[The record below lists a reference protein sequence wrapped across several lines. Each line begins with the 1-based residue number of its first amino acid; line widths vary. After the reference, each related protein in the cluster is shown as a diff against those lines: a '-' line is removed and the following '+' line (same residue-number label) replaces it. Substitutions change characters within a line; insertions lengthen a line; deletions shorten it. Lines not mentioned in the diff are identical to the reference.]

1 MTTLLTIAGL
11 AVATVLIA
19 VYGAAQRFRL
29 RHIRAQVAAARA
41 DLDRLRAEADALPTV
56 ECSEHLLT
64 TVIMAGQNCGRS
76 IEPHVMA
83 ADRALGQVGAIS
95 VQIGRYWT
103 GRDREALR
111 SWAAA
116 EAGLKWN
123 KEVTLTTTLTRRV
136 PAPTPA
142 EPTP

>member
-19 VYGAAQRFRL
+19 VYGAAQHHRL

-56 ECSEHLLT
+56 ERKEHLLT
-64 TVIMAGQNCGRS
+64 TSVIAGENLGRS
-76 IEPHVMA
+76 IEPHVTV
-83 ADRALGQVGAIS
+83 ADRALGQRGAVS
-95 VQIGRYWT
+95 VQIGRHWT
-103 GRDREALR
+103 GSDREALR
-111 SWAAA
+111 SWAAIA
-116 EAGLKWN
+116 AGSRWAT
-123 KEVTLTTTLTRRV
+123 EGTLTTTLTRRV

>member
-103 GRDREALR
+103 GSDREALR

>member
-56 ECSEHLLT
+56 ERKEHLLT
-64 TVIMAGQNCGRS
+64 TLIVPGQNCGRS

-95 VQIGRYWT
+95 VQIGAFWS
-103 GRDREALR
+103 GSDREALR
-111 SWAAA
+111 SWAAT
-116 EAGLKWN
+116 EAGLKWI
-123 KEVTLTTTLTRRV
+123 KEGTLTTTLTRRV